1 MDLREKLRVDW
12 TRRALAD
19 AAWWACQT
27 PDVDEEAAKRKAEV
41 DLEALTGGLG
51 LGADAAVLEIG
62 CGTGRL
68 CGRLADQHIA
78 VVGVDISPAMLE
90 AAKVLEPERPSLRY
104 VLTDGVRLPFPLRS
118 FDLVFSYAVLQHVD
132 PSIVVGALTQV
143 RRVLKPQGVL
153 RIQAWLGDSVDRP
166 PAGDTLRLRAWSRE
180 ELDAWFLSAGLEVV
194 SVGDLDPSSAE
205 PHRRSVLITGRRA
218 GESLRPPILP
228 AVGERSSAAEIAEEW
243 GFLLSFVQNAAAA
256 GENRRA
262 LHAVRAG
269 NRLLPE
275 QAVGWWVEARLLASI
290 GRADDALQSLDRLDA
305 MPPRPEDAQVRE
317 AAEALRRTL
326 DEA

>member
-19 AAWWACQT
+19 AAWWACPT
-27 PDVDEEAAKRKAEV
+27 PDVDEEVAKEKAGV
-41 DLEALTGGLG
+41 DLGVLTAGLT
-51 LGADAAVLEIG
+51 LGPDAAVLELG

-68 CGRLADQHIA
+68 CGPLAEQHVA

-118 FDLVFSYAVLQHVD
+118 FDLVISYATLQHVD
-132 PSIVVGALTQV
+132 PSIVIGALTQV
-143 RRVLKPQGVL
+143 RRVLKPDGVL
-153 RIQAWLGDSVDRP
+153 RLQAWLGDTLDRP
-166 PAGDTLRLRAWSRE
+166 PAGDTLRLRTWSRH

-194 SVGDLDPSSAE
+194 SVEDHDSGPSE
-205 PHRRSVLITGRRA
+205 PHRRSVIITGRRA
-218 GESLRPPILP
+218 GNSSKPPILP
-228 AVGERSSAAEIAEEW
+228 AVDELSSAAEIAEEW
-243 GFLLSFVQNAAAA
+243 VFLLGFVQNAAAGGA
-256 GENRRA
+256 LRRA
-262 LHAVRAG
+262 LHAVRSG

-275 QAVGWWVEARLLASI
+275 QAVGWWVEARLLVSM
-290 GRADDALQSLDRLDA
+290 GRPDDALQSLSRLDS

-317 AAEALRRTL
+317 AAEGLRRTL
-326 DEA
+326 DEG